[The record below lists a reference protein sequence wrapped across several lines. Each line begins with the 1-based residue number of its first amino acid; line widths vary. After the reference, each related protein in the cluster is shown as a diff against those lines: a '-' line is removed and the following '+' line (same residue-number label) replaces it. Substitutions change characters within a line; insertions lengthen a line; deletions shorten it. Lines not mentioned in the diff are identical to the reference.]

1 MKVLIADD
9 EPMSLRILQA
19 QLTRAGFEVVT
30 APDGVAAIHI
40 LAQPDAPQL
49 VVMDW
54 MMPRASGP
62 EVCRWIRA
70 QKSRYT
76 YVCLVTAR
84 DTQANLIEALDCGCD
99 DYVKKPYDPTELRAR
114 LRVGERIVKLEA
126 NLTGKVAELEEA
138 AAHIKQLQ
146 GLIPI
151 CMHCKRIRD
160 DGSSWQKMESY
171 IEQRSKVVFSHGL
184 CDSCLEQHYPVADGE
199 ASAGGR

>member
-30 APDGVAAIHI
+30 AADGVAAINI
-40 LAQPDAPQL
+40 LAHPDAPQL

-84 DTQANLIEALDCGCD
+84 DSQADLLEALDCGCD

-114 LRVGERIVKLEA
+114 LRIGERMVKLEA
-126 NLTGKVAELEEA
+126 KLTAKVAELEEA

-171 IEQRSKVVFSHGL
+171 IEQRSNAVFSHAL
-184 CDSCLEQHYPVADGE
+184 CDSCLDQHYPA
-199 ASAGGR
+199 AGDNGATP